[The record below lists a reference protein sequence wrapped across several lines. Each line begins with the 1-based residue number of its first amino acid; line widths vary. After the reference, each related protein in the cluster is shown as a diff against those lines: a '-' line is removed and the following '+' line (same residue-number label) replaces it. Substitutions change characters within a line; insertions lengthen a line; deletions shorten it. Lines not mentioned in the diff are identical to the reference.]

1 MMETASLYSALVLT
15 LLLVVGFV
23 SFLRGSV
30 KARTVVW
37 LLTASEPDLERLRT
51 YFLQRGFRVQDIAPE
66 REVVTLVGQVRPSWG
81 LAVFLVVL
89 TAVAIACLGVVVGT
103 VVPDLAGLPWLAGA
117 APAVGGLYWIGAA
130 RQEEV
135 QIQWCP
141 PNTVRVRGHKDELTV
156 MGRSLGLTTEPSS

>member
-1 MMETASLYSALVLT
+1 MEAISLYSALVLT

-23 SFLRGSV
+23 SFLRGAV
-30 KARTVVW
+30 KERTTV
-37 LLTASEPDLERLRT
+37 LELTAAEADLARLRT
-51 YFLQRGFRVQDIAPE
+51 YFLQRGFSIRAIAPE

-81 LAVFLVVL
+81 LAVFLVML

-103 VVPDLAGLPWLAGA
+103 VLPDLAGLPWLAAGS
-117 APAVGGLYWIGAA
+117 PVVGVLYWWRAN

-141 PNTVRVRGHKDELTV
+141 PAMVRVRGHKDELTM
-156 MGRSLGLTTEPSS
+156 MGRSLGLVNKPDA